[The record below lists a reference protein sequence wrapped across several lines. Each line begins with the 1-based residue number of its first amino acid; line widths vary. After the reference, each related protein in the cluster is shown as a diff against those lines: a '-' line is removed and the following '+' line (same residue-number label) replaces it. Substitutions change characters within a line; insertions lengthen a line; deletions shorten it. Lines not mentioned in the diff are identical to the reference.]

1 MNGIKI
7 YLLER
12 HHTIGIIVVVV
23 IVTLPYA
30 GRQGVIQHVDGLNQ
44 LHGTWGSLAVIL
56 EVDTYEF
63 VGVDNET
70 D

>member
-1 MNGIKI
+1 MQRFE
-7 YLLER
+7 LLGK
-12 HHTIGIIVVVV
+12 TIRII
-23 IVTLPYA
+23 TMRGEPDYA
-30 GRQGVIQHVDGLNQ
+30 GRQGVIEHVDGLNQ
-44 LHGTWGSLAVIL
+44 LYGTWGSLAVIP

>member
-1 MNGIKI
+1 MQRFE
-7 YLLER
+7 LLGK
-12 HHTIGIIVVVV
+12 TIRIINMRGE
-23 IVTLPYA
+23 PDYA
-30 GRQGVIQHVDGLNQ
+30 GRQGVIEHVDGLNQ
-44 LHGTWGSLAVIL
+44 LHGTWGSLAVIP